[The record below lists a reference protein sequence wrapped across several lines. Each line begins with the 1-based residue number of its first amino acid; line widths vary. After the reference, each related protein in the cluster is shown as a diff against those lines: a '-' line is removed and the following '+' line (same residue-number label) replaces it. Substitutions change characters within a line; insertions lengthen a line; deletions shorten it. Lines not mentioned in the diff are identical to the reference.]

1 MQIYVKHFRLTT
13 ILVLLLIMVGEVIA
27 AVVAGQLMT
36 AILVTGIICITMGPI
51 VLRDRMPVLIPAEFQ
66 ILVILFVFASLFLG
80 EVRDFYARV
89 WWWDIALHASSG
101 LLLGMTGFLL
111 IYVLNENE
119 RADLHMK
126 PFFIAFFAFMFA
138 VSMGAIWEVFEFA
151 MDEIFDTQMQ
161 KPMLDD
167 PSGLTDTMWD
177 IIVDAAGA
185 LIICTFA
192 WVYMRRQRR
201 SFVEDWIQDFIQSNP
216 KLFRDKKDRK

>member
-1 MQIYVKHFRLTT
+1 MQFQVRHVRLTT
-13 ILVLLLIMVGEVIA
+13 ILVLLLIMLGEVIA

-89 WWWDIALHASSG
+89 WWWDIALHTSSG

-216 KLFRDKKDRK
+216 KLFRGKKD